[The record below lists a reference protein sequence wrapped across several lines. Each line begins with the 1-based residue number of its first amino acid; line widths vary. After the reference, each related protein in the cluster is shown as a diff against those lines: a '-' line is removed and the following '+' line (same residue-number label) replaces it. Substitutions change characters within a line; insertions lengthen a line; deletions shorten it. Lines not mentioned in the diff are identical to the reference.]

1 LLGDFSSFCSSLDS
15 TLASVTSFSSFFVE
29 SSGKGSVLGATFFAF
44 GSGDGEAASD
54 SFSILMIFIT
64 FSTACALK

>member
-1 LLGDFSSFCSSLDS
+1 
-15 TLASVTSFSSFFVE
+15 VTSFSSFFVE
-29 SSGKGSVLGATFFAF
+29 SSGKGSVLGATLFDF
-44 GSGDGEAASD
+44 GSGDGEAASG